1 MYLMDTHTL
10 LWYLRNSQEIS
21 KKSLEIINS
30 ETTIFVSIASLWE
43 IAIKNSIGKLHINE
57 SISKI
62 EQLCNEKDISILP
75 IKSKHLD
82 LLHTLEKIHN
92 DPFDRLIICQAK
104 SENLCII
111 TRDSV
116 IPSYEV
122 NTIW

>member
-1 MYLMDTHTL
+1 MPRSAQF
-10 LWYLRNSQEIS
+10 LRTG
-21 KKSLEIINS
+21 L
-30 ETTIFVSIASLWE
+30 
-43 IAIKNSIGKLHINE
+43 
-57 SISKI
+57 
-62 EQLCNEKDISILP
+62 KDISILP

-122 NTIW
+122 NTIFYYSYCFFVSNVIYYKKLF

>member
-43 IAIKNSIGKLHINE
+43 IAIKNSIGKLQINE
-57 SISKI
+57 SVSKI

-82 LLHTLEKIHN
+82 LLLTLEKIHN

>member
-75 IKSKHLD
+75 IKSTRLFNIKCID
-82 LLHTLEKIHN
+82 LQAHKEKVS
-92 DPFDRLIICQAK
+92 DL
-104 SENLCII
+104 
-111 TRDSV
+111 
-116 IPSYEV
+116 
-122 NTIW
+122 

>member
-43 IAIKNSIGKLHINE
+43 IAIKNSIGKLQINE

-62 EQLCNEKDISILP
+62 EQLCNEKDISILS

-104 SENLCII
+104 SEKLCII

>member
-30 ETTIFVSIASLWE
+30 EPTIFVSIASLWE
-43 IAIKNSIGKLHINE
+43 IAIKNSIGKLQINE

-62 EQLCNEKDISILP
+62 EQLCNEKDISILS

-116 IPSYEV
+116 ILSYEV